1 MSSLHRDSYFSSSSS
16 YKRRYAD
23 AGPRAA
29 PRSAYG
35 VRSSALFSAAPLGAS
50 RPGSVELELSQ
61 AAQVS
66 SEFRAVRTQEKA
78 QLQEL
83 NDRFACFIDR
93 VRQLE
98 QQNRALEA
106 ELLVLRR
113 RHGEPSRLRALY
125 EQEARRL
132 RAAVEEARGQRQ
144 AALGRRDHLEEA
156 LRALQS
162 RCEEEVLGREG
173 AEGRLAEARRE
184 AGEAALGR
192 AQAQG
197 RADAL
202 LEELAFLKRL
212 HEGEV
217 TELQAQAHYGA
228 QVAVET
234 EAARPDLS
242 GALRDIR
249 AQYERLA
256 ARNLQSAE
264 DWFRSKAG
272 ALAEA
277 AAHRDDAA
285 RSSRDEAGEHRR
297 HLQACVLEIDACRGL
312 NQALEKQLQETE
324 DKQSA
329 EIAALQDTIGE
340 MESELRA
347 TKSEMARYLR
357 EYQDLL
363 NVKMA
368 LDIEIAAYRKLL
380 EGEET
385 RFSVGMAGGVS
396 SVYSHSMS
404 VAPSFSRSTFTG
416 LGSGTPYLLSSRLLS
431 SSFSTEEVISASHA
445 QQAEASPAQEEEEKE
460 EEEEE
465 KEEKEE
471 KEEEEAQEGEEGG
484 DEEGEEVE
492 KEAEAEEEGDKKG
505 EEEAEGEK
513 EGEREEEGEKEGE
526 VEVAE
531 EGDKE
536 GEAQDEGKEEGEEE
550 EGAKD
555 EGGEEAAEE
564 VGEEEAG
571 EEEKVKKGEVEEE
584 EGKGEEEKEG
594 ESSEADTKGGE
605 EKGKETEVEPPKG
618 KEEEEKKKE
627 DKKEKPKEKKKE

>member
-16 YKRRYAD
+16 YAATRMPAPGQPRGPRTGSAPPPSSRPPPRGVPPGLGGGGAEPGGAGELGVPGGAD
-23 AGPRAA
+23 AGEGPAAGAERPLRLLHRPRAA
-29 PRSAYG
+29 AGAAEPRAG
-35 VRSSALFSAAPLGAS
+35 GGAPGAAEEA
-50 RPGSVELELSQ
+50 R
-61 AAQVS
+61 
-66 SEFRAVRTQEKA
+66 
-78 QLQEL
+78 
-83 NDRFACFIDR
+83 
-93 VRQLE
+93 
-98 QQNRALEA
+98 RAL
-106 ELLVLRR
+106 
-113 RHGEPSRLRALY
+113 PLRALY
-125 EQEARRL
+125 EQEAARRL

-192 AQAQG
+192 AQVQG

-385 RFSVGMAGGVS
+385 RLSVGMAGGVS

-465 KEEKEE
+465 EKEE

-484 DEEGEEVE
+484 DEEGEE
-492 KEAEAEEEGDKKG
+492 
-505 EEEAEGEK
+505 GEK
-513 EGEREEEGEKEGE
+513 ETSIASPQQG
-526 VEVAE
+526 
-531 EGDKE
+531 
-536 GEAQDEGKEEGEEE
+536 
-550 EGAKD
+550 
-555 EGGEEAAEE
+555 
-564 VGEEEAG
+564 
-571 EEEKVKKGEVEEE
+571 
-584 EGKGEEEKEG
+584 
-594 ESSEADTKGGE
+594 
-605 EKGKETEVEPPKG
+605 
-618 KEEEEKKKE
+618 
-627 DKKEKPKEKKKE
+627 